1 MICGLTGGIACGK
14 TTVAQM
20 LARKGAFIV
29 DADQVARD
37 VVAPKS
43 VGLLEVVDEFGEVIL
58 KNDELDREALG
69 AIIFADPSRR
79 KTLEAILHPL
89 IAVES
94 ARQIQTALSGSSP
107 MVVYDAA
114 LLVESGRADDFRPL
128 IVVAA
133 SPDTQ
138 VERIVLRDGLNLDA
152 ARARLNAQMPI
163 ADKAAVADYVLSND
177 GSRDDLQQQVDQL
190 WRTLIAA

>member
-1 MICGLTGGIACGK
+1 
-14 TTVAQM
+14 M
-20 LARKGAFIV
+20 LAQKGAIIV

-37 VVAPKS
+37 VFAPKS
-43 VGLLEVVDEFGEVIL
+43 PGLLEVMAEFGEDIV
-58 KNDELDREALG
+58 KNEELDREALG

-94 ARQIQTALSGSSP
+94 ARQIQAAVSDNSP

-114 LLVESGRADDFRPL
+114 LLVESGRANSFRPL

-133 SPDTQ
+133 SPSIQ
-138 VERIVLRDGLNLDA
+138 VARIILRDGLGRDA
-152 ARARLNAQMPI
+152 AHARLKAQMPV
-163 ADKAAVADYVLSND
+163 ADKAAIADYVISND
-177 GSRDDLQQQVDQL
+177 GSRDELREQVDEV
-190 WRTLIAA
+190 WRTLIEA